1 LKINSPFFHFLGVLF
16 VSLCWGMG
24 GPVCFFVTQTL
35 SAAETTFGRCAFAFL
50 GLSPFF
56 FTNGIK
62 GFMALSTRGKALLA
76 SSGTL
81 LGIHFYFFVSGIA
94 HASLATAVTLVAV
107 EPVLILAV
115 GVLGFKERLTRSS
128 KIGVFSCL
136 VGMVL
141 ISVLPHLIS
150 HSQEV
155 THDRTFGDVCAVLA
169 VLTYALY
176 YGLNRSLKPEEDRL
190 PGAPSPLIR
199 GFGFASVLYLF
210 AAISSGSICYLTQFK
225 TPFTHPAPGHSVWLA
240 LIALGFI
247 PTILGHTLNQILS
260 RVANPVWISL
270 MSPGETLISISIGWI
285 LLNQTLRP
293 FDALGGMF
301 ILAGV
306 LITLRGELK
315 TANPIPSS

>member
-1 LKINSPFFHFLGVLF
+1 
-16 VSLCWGMG
+16 
-24 GPVCFFVTQTL
+24 
-35 SAAETTFGRCAFAFL
+35 
-50 GLSPFF
+50 
-56 FTNGIK
+56 
-62 GFMALSTRGKALLA
+62 MALSTRGKALIA

-115 GVLGFKERLTRSS
+115 GVLFFKERLTTAS
-128 KIGVFSCL
+128 KIGVLSCL
-136 VGMVL
+136 IGMFL
-141 ISVLPHLIS
+141 ISALPHLIS
-150 HSQEV
+150 HSVETTQ
-155 THDRTFGDVCAVLA
+155 DRTFGDACAVLA

-176 YGLNRSLKPEEDRL
+176 YGLNRSLKAEEDRL

-210 AAISSGSICYLTQFK
+210 AAISSGAICYLTQFK
-225 TPFTHPAPGHSVWLA
+225 MPFSHPSPGHSVWLA

-270 MSPGETLISISIGWI
+270 MSPGETLISIAIGFVFM
-285 LLNQTLRP
+285 NQTLRP
-293 FDALGGMF
+293 FDALGGLF
-301 ILAGV
+301 ILSGV

-315 TANPIPSS
+315 ASPHVEV